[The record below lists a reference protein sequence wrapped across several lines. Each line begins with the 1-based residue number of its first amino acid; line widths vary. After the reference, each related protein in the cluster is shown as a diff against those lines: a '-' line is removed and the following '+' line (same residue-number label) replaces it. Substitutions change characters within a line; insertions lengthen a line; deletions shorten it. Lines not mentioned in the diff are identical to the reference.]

1 MPIHYHFNLAQ
12 FSPLF
17 YKCRTEPSLQ
27 CEESAMRHLVATLTQ
42 YSYQRYGAAEEKDH
56 KPALQNQH
64 ALGCLLKVRPAVI
77 LRTF

>member
-1 MPIHYHFNLAQ
+1 
-12 FSPLF
+12 
-17 YKCRTEPSLQ
+17 
-27 CEESAMRHLVATLTQ
+27 MRHLAATLTQ